1 MQDIE
6 PDLRGN
12 AAKLSLSSD
21 GGSTRDSL
29 TILSELGLEDIDND
43 QNRSDEA
50 SQKKQHLNME
60 LDNLLGH
67 VKQMHTGFMGLKDGN
82 RVSPLHHSIINTEGH
97 QRAGSLDLKVTVTP
111 PTNDG
116 YLTTDQHHATR
127 LSVVW

>member
-1 MQDIE
+1 
-6 PDLRGN
+6 
-12 AAKLSLSSD
+12 
-21 GGSTRDSL
+21 
-29 TILSELGLEDIDND
+29 
-43 QNRSDEA
+43 
-50 SQKKQHLNME
+50 ME

-116 YLTTDQHHATR
+116 YLTTGQHNATR
-127 LSVVW
+127 VSVVW